1 MANVTDE
8 GDFDPAELIQIG
20 IIQSVDLAT
29 ATCTVEIDGEESAPM
44 PWMEISM
51 GKLRTWCPPA
61 KDEQVVVFAM
71 DGEAGNGIVLRGL
84 PSTAFPPAGNSETY
98 TMIWD
103 DGTSISYDP
112 ATKTLTTTL
121 PAGSTVAVTADDVT
135 IMGNVTITGDV
146 AITGDATVSG
156 TVTGENDVIGG
167 GKSLKEHKHSGV
179 QAGAAQTGPPA

>member
-1 MANVTDE
+1 MADVTDE

-44 PWMEISM
+44 PWMELSM

-84 PSTAFPPAGNSETY
+84 PSNAFPPAGNAETY
-98 TMIWD
+98 AMIWD

-112 ATKTLTTTL
+112 ATKTLTASL
-121 PAGSTVAVTADDVT
+121 PAGSTVDITADAVTIT
-135 IMGNVTITGDV
+135 GNVTITGDV
-146 AITGDATVSG
+146 AITGDASASG
-156 TVTGENDVIGG
+156 TVTGSSDVVGG
-167 GKSLKEHKHSGV
+167 GISLKGHKHSGV
-179 QAGAAQTGPPA
+179 QAGTAQTGAPD